1 MRRASGPRGSREA
14 DRADKEGR
22 ALVSYGV
29 LSTYPPTQC
38 GLATFS
44 HALSR
49 SLNAVQDVPGAA
61 ARTSTGVVAIV
72 DHLEARPLPE
82 VTHQWVRGQA
92 GGSLAAAEALNAF
105 DLAVIQHEFGIFGGR
120 DGADVLD
127 VARAIRVPTILV
139 LHTVLVNPSRHQQA
153 ILDEL
158 IDRSAAVVVMTETAR
173 ERLLQRY
180 SATASAVH
188 VIPHGAA
195 DNAPDPAMSRPANQR
210 PVILTWGL
218 LGEGKGIEWA
228 IEAMA
233 ELSDLVP
240 RPIYRVVGE
249 THPRVVE
256 RHGEKYREELIGR
269 SLRLGVADSVEF
281 DARYLDSNELK
292 RVVQQADVVLLPYD
306 SVEQVTSGV
315 LIEAV
320 TAGKPIVSTGFPH
333 ARELLGSG
341 AGLVVP
347 RCDPMAIAG
356 ALRRVL
362 TEPGLALRM
371 AAASTR
377 LAPSLLWPAVAVQY
391 RELAGQALSPRPQRA
406 TA

>member
-1 MRRASGPRGSREA
+1 MRKA
-14 DRADKEGR
+14 R

-29 LSTYPPTQC
+29 LSTYPSTQC

-44 HALSR
+44 HALVHA
-49 SLNAVQDVPGAA
+49 LNAPQDIPGVT
-61 ARTSTGVVAIV
+61 ARAIAGVVAVV
-72 DHLEARPLPE
+72 DQTEPRPLPE
-82 VTHQWVRGQA
+82 VAHQWIRGRV
-92 GGSLAAAEALNAF
+92 GGSLGAAEALNAF
-105 DLAVIQHEFGIFGGR
+105 DLAIIQHEFGIFGGR
-120 DGADVLD
+120 DGSDVLE
-127 VARAIRVPTILV
+127 VVRALHVPTILV
-139 LHTVLVNPSRHQQA
+139 LHTVLVSPSRHQRA
-153 ILDEL
+153 ILEEL
-158 IDRSAAVVVMTETAR
+158 MCNSAAVVVMTETAR
-173 ERLLQRY
+173 RRLVECY
-180 SATASAVH
+180 ATDPDAVR

-195 DNAPDPAMSRPANQR
+195 DNTPDPTIIRLPNPR

-228 IEAMA
+228 IEAMN
-233 ELSDLVP
+233 ELSALTPPPV
-240 RPIYRVVGE
+240 YRVVGE

-256 RHGEKYREELIGR
+256 RHGEKYREELISR
-269 SLRLGVADSVEF
+269 ALRLGLADTVQF
-281 DARYLDSNELK
+281 DARYLDALELR

-341 AGLVVP
+341 AGLVVE

-362 TEPGLALRM
+362 TEPGLASRM
-371 AAASTR
+371 AAASKR
-377 LAPSLLWPAVAVQY
+377 LAPSLLWPAVAAQY
-391 RELAGQALSPRPQRA
+391 DELADYALSPGVQRA

>member
-1 MRRASGPRGSREA
+1 MRKAW
-14 DRADKEGR
+14 

-44 HALSR
+44 QALVH
-49 SLNAVQDVPGAA
+49 SLNVAHVIPAVTG
-61 ARTSTGVVAIV
+61 RSTVGVVAIV
-72 DHLEARPLPE
+72 DHVDPLPLTE
-82 VTHQWVRGQA
+82 ISHQWLRGRPGA
-92 GGSLAAAEALNAF
+92 ALGAAEALNRF
-105 DLAVIQHEFGIFGGR
+105 DLAIIQHEFGIFGGR
-120 DGADVLD
+120 DGSDVLD
-127 VARAIRVPTILV
+127 VVRAVHVPTIVV
-139 LHTVLVNPSRHQQA
+139 LHTVLENPSRHQRA
-153 ILDEL
+153 IIEEL
-158 IDRSAAVVVMTETAR
+158 INTSTAVVVMTETAR
-173 ERLLQRY
+173 QRLLERY
-180 SATASAVH
+180 AVDPDAVR
-188 VIPHGAA
+188 VIPLGAA
-195 DNAPDPAMSRPANQR
+195 DNDPDPDVMTPPNER

-228 IEAMA
+228 IEAMTA
-233 ELSDLVP
+233 LADLIP
-240 RPIYRVVGE
+240 RPVYRVVGE

-256 RHGEKYREELIGR
+256 RHGESYREELVQR
-269 SLRLGVADSVEF
+269 AHRLGVAHSVQF
-281 DARYLDSNELK
+281 DARYLDAHELK

-320 TAGKPIVSTGFPH
+320 TAGKPIVSTSFPH

-341 AGLVVP
+341 AGLVVE

-362 TEPGLALRM
+362 TEPGLAGRM
-371 AAASTR
+371 AAESAA
-377 LAPSLLWPAVAVQY
+377 LAPSLLWSTVAGQY
-391 RELAGQALSPRPQRA
+391 RELADYALSPGAQLA